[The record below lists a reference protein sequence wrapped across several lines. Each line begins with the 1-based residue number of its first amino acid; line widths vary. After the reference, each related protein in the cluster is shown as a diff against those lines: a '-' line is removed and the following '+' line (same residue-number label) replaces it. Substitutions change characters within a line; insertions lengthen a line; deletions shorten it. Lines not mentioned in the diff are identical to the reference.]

1 LAFRR
6 LFESCNWREEVAV
19 TLDSSLSF
27 EQGPIR
33 PPSEAKSLLLRF
45 SRNCP
50 WNKCKFCPV
59 YKRRTFGR
67 RTLEE
72 IKADIDA
79 AAQMR
84 EQILKLSWAL
94 GSAGKVNDQVVQKV
108 FSNPGLSD
116 SFRNVA
122 AWLYYGTGNV
132 FLQDANNLLI
142 KPETLAEAVRYL
154 RSSIPEVERITTY
167 ARSSTAAKR
176 TVQELALLREAG
188 LDRVH
193 VGLETGY
200 DPLLKF
206 MKKGTTAAKQI
217 KGGQNIKAAGMEL
230 SEYVMPGLGGKKW
243 TREHAIHTARVLNQI
258 NPDFIRLRTLRV
270 PTRVE
275 LYKDLENGAFEKLS
289 DDEVVEEIRLFVSRL
304 EGIESYVASD
314 HIMNLIETVQGRLPD
329 AKDQMLDILDHYLGL
344 PEKEKLMY
352 RLCRRMGRCREPR
365 DIDRYGLRRDLTAAF
380 DRVAAQGDVEDI
392 LNQMADSM
400 V

>member
-1 LAFRR
+1 M
-6 LFESCNWREEVAV
+6 AV

-79 AAQMR
+79 ATQMR

-108 FSNPGLSD
+108 FSNPALSD

-132 FLQDANNLLI
+132 FLQDANSLLI
-142 KPETLAEAVRYL
+142 NPETLAEAVGYL
-154 RSSIPEVERITTY
+154 RRSIPEVERITTY
-167 ARSSTAAKR
+167 ARSSTAAQR
-176 TVQELALLREAG
+176 TVEELTLLRKAG

-193 VGLETGY
+193 IGLETGY

-206 MKKGTTAAKQI
+206 MKKGTTATKQI

-243 TREHAIHTARVLNQI
+243 SKEHAVHSAQVLNQI

-289 DDEVVEEIRLFVSRL
+289 DDEVVEEIRLFVSCL

-314 HIMNLIETVQGRLPD
+314 HIMNLIETVEGRLPD
-329 AKDQMLDILDHYLGL
+329 AKENMLEILDHYLGL

-365 DIDRYGLRRDLTAAF
+365 DIDRYGLRGDLTAAF
-380 DRVAAQGDVEDI
+380 ERVAAQGDVEDI
-392 LNQMADSM
+392 LTQMADSM